1 MRPSA
6 RNRGRVAGP
15 VLTAAV
21 VVFSSGSLGALRLWA
36 GSAADAPRHD
46 ALALAL
52 LRADLQR
59 NPDDASARVRLVREQ
74 LALGMYRDAEG
85 TLVPLL
91 AAGTPSPATALLSL
105 DVALAA
111 WRAAPE
117 GTPQR

>member
-1 MRPSA
+1 MRQP

-21 VVFSSGSLGALRLWA
+21 VAFSTGSLGALRLWA
-36 GSAADAPRHD
+36 GGAADVPGHD

-59 NPDDASARVRLVREQ
+59 NPADASARMRLVREQ

-91 AAGTPSPATALLSL
+91 GAEKPPPATALLSP
-105 DVALAA
+105 DVPPA
-111 WRAAPE
+111 
-117 GTPQR
+117 